1 MIKSTWK
8 EEPEKRPS
16 FSDIVQFFR
25 AQNID
30 SEDTLIDKTDSIIV
44 DNDSG
49 YLDIFQSETVIN
61 NS

>member
-16 FSDIVQFFR
+16 FSDIVQFFH

-30 SEDTLIDKTDSIIV
+30 SEVTPIDEKDGTIV

-49 YLDIFQSETVIN
+49 YLDIFQSAR
-61 NS
+61 

>member
-16 FSDIVQFFR
+16 FSDIVHFFH

-30 SEDTLIDKTDSIIV
+30 SEVTPIDEKDGTIV

-49 YLDIFQSETVIN
+49 YLDIFQSAR
-61 NS
+61 